1 MTTTL
6 SRDYLELVWQLYA
19 DVSGKVQRRPVYT
32 HLLDHALLSL
42 ELRRALGDDCGAA
55 DPRESFVHALQVL
68 PAEPESGPWLYR
80 GAAQAGW
87 LAIQLAKGTGGGAPK
102 SVANLSAIDDLLLG
116 WLLDYPDSCDVDL
129 PRGVL
134 GLGVYALDHP
144 DAGVRD
150 KLLGAVLDVLDRRVE
165 RDADGVFIR
174 LSSIPERQ
182 QDGSAGCRIIGVAH
196 GTAGLVSFL
205 SSVVMAA
212 DHCSDRAR
220 PMLDD
225 ALRWLLAQRVDV
237 GYGVFPHRVEL
248 PESSARPTWCSGDP
262 GAGLAL
268 DVAAQATGSAAAAAL
283 ARDIARVV
291 VDRPST
297 ECGVCDA
304 TICHGAAGLV
314 WYGHRLHEAGV
325 PGAARLCREW
335 AGWVAQHRD
344 EDRLRYVSPWG
355 MIRDVSFL
363 EGDAGVA
370 LALLQATVGGSPAWQ
385 ELLLAVPV
393 GRP

>member
-6 SRDYLELVWQLYA
+6 DRAHLDLVWQLYA

-55 DPRESFVHALQVL
+55 DPRESFVHALEVL
-68 PAEPESGPWLYR
+68 PTEPEAGPWLYR

-87 LAIQLAKGTGGGAPK
+87 LAIQLARGTGGGPPRTV
-102 SVANLSAIDDLLLG
+102 SNLAAIDDLLLDV
-116 WLLDYPDSCDVDL
+116 LLDYPDSCDVDL

-144 DAGVRD
+144 DDGVRD

-165 RDADGVFIR
+165 RDADGLFIR

-182 QDGSAGCRIIGVAH
+182 RDGSAGCRIVGVAH

-205 SSVVMAA
+205 SSVVLAGDDGA
-212 DHCSDRAR
+212 TRAR

-225 ALRWLLAQRVDV
+225 ALRWLLAQPVDV
-237 GYGVFPHRVEL
+237 GHGVFPHRVEL
-248 PESSARPTWCSGDP
+248 PGSSARPTWCSGDP

-268 DVAAQATGSAAAAAL
+268 EVARAATGSAAAAAL
-283 ARDIARVV
+283 AERVARVV
-291 VDRPST
+291 VARPAD

-314 WYGHRLHEAGV
+314 WYGHRMHEAGV
-325 PGAARLCREW
+325 PGAAVMARSW
-335 AGWVAQHRD
+335 AAWVAERRR

-370 LALLQATVGGSPAWQ
+370 LALLHATVGGSPSWQ

-393 GRP
+393 GRA